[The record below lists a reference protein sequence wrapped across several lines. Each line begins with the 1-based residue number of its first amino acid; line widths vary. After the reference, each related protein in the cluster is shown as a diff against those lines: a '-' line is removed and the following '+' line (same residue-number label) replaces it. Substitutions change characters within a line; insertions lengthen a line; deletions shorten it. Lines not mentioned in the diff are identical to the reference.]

1 MVPRRAQLVAVLVLV
16 MVAVYL
22 GAYIALSRTG
32 YADADRLGVE
42 GFYYCTADGLPTR
55 DRAHV
60 ICSVVFW
67 PVNAVDRLLGFGRAP
82 AALPLRNLE

>member
-1 MVPRRAQLVAVLVLV
+1 MFPRRAQLVAVLVLV
-16 MVAVYL
+16 TIAIYL

-42 GFYYCTADGLPTR
+42 GFYYCTADVPPTC
-55 DRAHV
+55 DRVHA

-67 PVNAVDRLLGFGRAP
+67 PVNAVDRLLGFGRVP
-82 AALPLRNLE
+82 AARPLRNLE